1 MSDMR
6 TFNDSQGTAWQGALM
21 EASYGAVLLLFSPL
35 AGSDIRS
42 QTMYVEN
49 MAEAE
54 EQFTRMT
61 DDELRALLSEAQPW
75 SPGRP

>member
-1 MSDMR
+1 
-6 TFNDSQGTAWQGALM
+6 M

-35 AGSDIRS
+35 VGNDIRS
-42 QTMYVEN
+42 QSMYVEN

-61 DDELRALLSEAQPW
+61 DDELRVLLSEAQPW
-75 SPGRP
+75 SP

>member
-6 TFNDSQGTAWQGALM
+6 SFNDVQGTAWQAALM

-35 AGSDIRS
+35 VGNDIRS
-42 QTMYVEN
+42 QSMYVEN

-61 DDELRALLSEAQPW
+61 DDELRVLLSEAQPW
-75 SPGRP
+75 SP